1 MNPPRLFKTHSLRAR
16 LIGLLLL
23 AIVLAAGLQVAV
35 VYRQAR
41 AEADGI
47 FDYHMEQMA
56 QALRVGVALPGLPPS
71 PGDELPLSPE
81 AFDFFVQVW
90 TNDGLRVFQSGTGAD
105 LPQRAVLGFS
115 NVQVNGTP
123 YRVYSMQSRSQVIQ
137 VAQDMRPRQTMAR
150 ALAWRTVLPI
160 AWMAP
165 LLMLVAWA
173 VVSVSLAPVAR
184 VRRQVAARE
193 ADELAEVEEAGLP
206 DEIQPLVH
214 ELNLLF
220 GRVRQ
225 AFDAQKNFVAEAA
238 HELRTPLAA
247 LRLQVQGL
255 QRARDDATRQVAVD
269 RLLAGIDRATR
280 LVEQLLMLARQQAQ
294 PSSNETAQPVSLAE
308 LATEV
313 IAEAVPR
320 ATARHIDLGLGQSD
334 AGQVSGHAEPLRILL
349 GNLLDNA
356 LKYTPEGGVVDVAVR
371 READHL
377 VLSVEDSGPGIPEAD
392 RARVLDRFYRVP
404 GSAATGSGL
413 GLAIANA
420 IAQLH
425 GSGLQLDRSP
435 RLGGLRIA
443 LRLTPL

>member
-1 MNPPRLFKTHSLRAR
+1 MKLPGLFKTHSLRAR

-41 AEADGI
+41 VEADGI

-56 QALRVGVALPGLPPS
+56 QALRAGIMPPGGPSPMDEPSLPP
-71 PGDELPLSPE
+71 D

-90 TNDGLRVFQSGTGAD
+90 TNEGLRVFQSGTRAD

-115 NVQVNGTP
+115 NVEVDGTP
-123 YRVYSMQSRSQVIQ
+123 YRVYSMQSRAQVIQ

-238 HELRTPLAA
+238 HELRTPLTA
-247 LRLQVQGL
+247 LRLQAQGL
-255 QRARDDATRQVAVD
+255 QRAPDDATRRLAVE

-294 PSSNETAQPVSLAE
+294 PSTGEAAQPVSLAE
-308 LATEV
+308 LAAQAV
-313 IAEAVPR
+313 ADAVPQ
-320 ATARHIDLGLGQSD
+320 ASARHIDLGVGQADS
-334 AGQVSGHAEPLRILL
+334 GTVSGHAEALRILL
-349 GNLLDNA
+349 GNLVDNA
-356 LKYTPEGGVVDVAVR
+356 LKYTPEGGKVDVSVR
-371 READHL
+371 REDGQL
-377 VLSVEDSGPGIPEAD
+377 VLVVEDSGPGIAEAD
-392 RARVLDRFYRVP
+392 RTRVLDRFYRLP
-404 GSAATGSGL
+404 GSTATGSGL

-420 IAQLH
+420 IAQQH
-425 GSGLQLDRSP
+425 GSALQLDRSP
-435 RLGGLRIA
+435 LLGGLRIA
-443 LRLTPL
+443 LRLPPL

>member
-1 MNPPRLFKTHSLRAR
+1 MNLPRLPTHSLRAR

-56 QALRVGVALPGLPPS
+56 QALRAGVLPPSLPPS
-71 PGDELPLSPE
+71 PGDEPPLPAE

-90 TNDGLRVFQSGTGAD
+90 TQEGLRVFQSGTRAD

-115 NVQVNGTP
+115 NVEVDGTP

-173 VVSVSLAPVAR
+173 VVSASLAPGAR

-193 ADELAEVEEAGLP
+193 ADELAEVSEAGLP
-206 DEIQPLVH
+206 DEIRPLVH

-238 HELRTPLAA
+238 HELRSPLAA

-255 QRARDDATRQVAVD
+255 QRAHDDATRRLAAE

-294 PSSNETAQPVSLAE
+294 PSSGQPAQPVSLAA
-308 LATEV
+308 LAAQV
-313 IAEAVPR
+313 VADAAVR
-320 ATARHIDLGLGQSD
+320 AASRRIDLGLNEAD
-334 AGQVSGHAEPLRILL
+334 AGEVSGHPEPLRILL
-349 GNLLDNA
+349 GNLVDNA
-356 LKYTPEGGVVDVAVR
+356 LKYTPEGGTVDVTVR
-371 READHL
+371 RESGQL
-377 VLSVEDSGPGIPEAD
+377 VLAVEDSGPGIPEAD

-404 GSAATGSGL
+404 GSPANGSGL
-413 GLAIANA
+413 GLAIASA

-425 GSGLQLDRSP
+425 GASLQLDRSP
-435 RLGGLRIA
+435 RLGGLRIG
-443 LRLTPL
+443 LRLAAL

>member
-1 MNPPRLFKTHSLRAR
+1 MILPRLATHSLRAR

-56 QALRVGVALPGLPPS
+56 QALRAGVLPPG
-71 PGDELPLSPE
+71 PPVAGDESPLPAE

-90 TNDGLRVFQSGTGAD
+90 TQEGLRVFQSGTGAA

-115 NVQVNGTP
+115 NIEVDGKP
-123 YRVYSMQSRSQVIQ
+123 YRVYSMQSRTQVIQ
-137 VAQDMRPRQTMAR
+137 VAQDLRPRQTMAR

-173 VVSVSLAPVAR
+173 VVSASLAPVAR

-193 ADELAEVEEAGLP
+193 ADELAEVSEAGLP
-206 DEIQPLVH
+206 DEIRPLVH

-238 HELRTPLAA
+238 HELRSPLAA

-255 QRARDDATRQVAVD
+255 QRAPDDTTRQLATE

-280 LVEQLLMLARQQAQ
+280 LVEQLLVLARQQAQ
-294 PSSNETAQPVSLAE
+294 PSSGEPAQPVSLAE
-308 LATEV
+308 LA
-313 IAEAVPR
+313 A
-320 ATARHIDLGLGQSD
+320 
-334 AGQVSGHAEPLRILL
+334 QVVAASG
-349 GNLLDNA
+349 
-356 LKYTPEGGVVDVAVR
+356 
-371 READHL
+371 
-377 VLSVEDSGPGIPEAD
+377 
-392 RARVLDRFYRVP
+392 
-404 GSAATGSGL
+404 AASTW
-413 GLAIANA
+413 A
-420 IAQLH
+420 
-425 GSGLQLDRSP
+425 
-435 RLGGLRIA
+435 
-443 LRLTPL
+443 